1 MSVLKNKLTKKGKN
15 IFTKQKKCDIL
26 KKVNLEKEVYKEFL
40 VIITWRKYL
49 FPYRTQKS
57 SSNVPKIL
65 VGFPAEKIGCRQVIN
80 SSLAQL
86 VERSAVEQVARLKC

>member
-1 MSVLKNKLTKKGKN
+1 MLKNKLTKKGEN

-86 VERSAVEQVARLKC
+86 VERSAVNR

>member
-1 MSVLKNKLTKKGKN
+1 MLKNKLTKKGKN

-57 SSNVPKIL
+57 SSNVPTIFA
-65 VGFPAEKIGCRQVIN
+65 GYPAEKIGCCQIYIFLF
-80 SSLAQL
+80 SSVGRALG
-86 VERSAVEQVARLKC
+86 C